1 MAPLARPFAIVGAV
15 GLISMLSVGVTAC
28 GRPFPSEPP
37 IQCDRIEET
46 TCWHMAYAAMR
57 AARAT
62 NLGPILRLR
71 AYPGHLTDTVG
82 GQPDPRAFLGMVD
95 VLVGDASHAYYKVY
109 LDAEG
114 RFVANSMPK
123 S

>member
-1 MAPLARPFAIVGAV
+1 MAPLARSFALVGAV

-46 TCWHMAYAAMR
+46 TCWHMAYAAIR
-57 AARAT
+57 AEKAT
-62 NLGPILRLR
+62 NPRPILHLR
-71 AYPGHLTDTVG
+71 AFPGHLTDTIG
-82 GQPDPRAFLGMVD
+82 GQPDARAFLGMVD
-95 VLVGDASHAYYKVY
+95 VLVGDGSHAYYMVY

-114 RFVANSMPK
+114 RFVAIGMPK

>member
-1 MAPLARPFAIVGAV
+1 MALRARPFTLVGAV

-57 AARAT
+57 AEKAT
-62 NLGPILRLR
+62 NPGPILHLR
-71 AYPGHLTDTVG
+71 AFPGHRTDTIG
-82 GQPDPRAFLGMVD
+82 GQPDARAFLGMVD
-95 VLVGDASHAYYKVY
+95 VLVGDGSHAYYTVY

-114 RFVANSMPK
+114 RFVAIGMPK